1 MQTEVIESVE
11 LKEQLTSSHSLILYN
26 DDFNTFDH
34 VIECLVSI
42 CKHDVLQAEQC
53 TYLVHYAGKCEV
65 KNGEFEKLKPMKSAL
80 ELQNLTVEIK

>member
-1 MQTEVIESVE
+1 MQTEVLESE
-11 LKEQLTSSHSLILYN
+11 LLKEKLTNLYSLILYN

-34 VIECLVSI
+34 VIDCLVSI
-42 CKHDVLQAEQC
+42 CKHDLIQAEQC

-65 KNGEFEKLKPMKSAL
+65 KTGEFEKLKPMKSAL